1 MSFAY
6 DVLPIIRSLSEIRET
21 DENGIKGKLTAIY
34 CTGKRDKDL
43 FLRLL
48 FVEYQKEFANYKR
61 SFSVSN
67 VAYETH
73 QGQDITILRIYR
85 SQEVKPCS

>member
-1 MSFAY
+1 MTFAY
-6 DVLPIIRSLSEIRET
+6 DALPIVRSLSEIRET

-43 FLRLL
+43 FFQLL
-48 FVEYQKEFANYKR
+48 SIEYEKEFANYKR
-61 SFSVSN
+61 FFSASN
-67 VAYETH
+67 VAHETH

-85 SQEVKPCS
+85 NQEVKPCS

>member
-6 DVLPIIRSLSEIRET
+6 DVLPIIRSLSEIREI

-48 FVEYQKEFANYKR
+48 SIEYQKEFANYKR